1 MHDVKEDKNHGPIDF
16 EKINEFGGYN
26 VNKED
31 NNNSNKN
38 QASKKNDEFW

>member
-26 VNKED
+26 VN
-31 NNNSNKN
+31 NNNSNQN
-38 QASKKNDEFW
+38 QESKKNDEFW

>member
-26 VNKED
+26 VNKD

-38 QASKKNDEFW
+38 QESKKNDEFW